1 MAKLTA
7 ELAQK
12 ILVAAAA
19 KATEID
25 SPSSISILDS
35 GREPVAFLRQDGAL
49 LASPEI
55 SSNKAYTSV
64 SMKMPTGDLNE
75 LVQPGGPFFGLQTAQ
90 ARPFVTF
97 AGGVPILVD
106 GEVVGAI
113 GVAGGTGEQDE
124 EVANAGAAV
133 A

>member
-7 ELAQK
+7 GLAQK

-25 SPSSISILDS
+25 SPSSISILGS

-75 LVQPGGPFFGLQTAQ
+75 LVQPGGPFFGLTAQ
-90 ARPFVTF
+90 TRPFVTF
-97 AGGVPILVD
+97 AGGVAVLVD